1 MSETL
6 PAAGVQQAK
15 AQDRIQ
21 LLAVGRFHCSQIVP
35 GGGRHVKPSLAAE
48 VISGVLVN
56 DRLEVGNVG
65 RSGALPGPPG
75 G

>member
-6 PAAGVQQAK
+6 PAAGARQNK

-21 LLAVGRFHCSQIVP
+21 SLAAEWFHCSHIVP
-35 GGGRHVKPSLAAE
+35 SGGRHVKPSLAAE